1 MVAKSHLPIRCAALL
16 GLLGGTPALAA
27 TVTVAVTGAIDRRGQ
42 IVACLWRDKTGF
54 PNCDKTKSAQTK
66 MVRID
71 SASTVIVFT
80 DVVPG
85 AYAIM
90 VAQDRTMDGK
100 VGTNF
105 PGISNEPVGLSNDAR
120 ARFGPP
126 KFSAAA
132 FRLSGDTAITITLAK
147 P

>member
-16 GLLGGTPALAA
+16 GLRGSTPALAA
-27 TVTVAVTGAIDRRGQ
+27 TVTVTVTGAIDRRGQ

-80 DVVPG
+80 DAIPG
-85 AYAIM
+85 DYAIT
-90 VAQDRTMDGK
+90 VAQGNMGGK

-105 PGISNEPVGLSNDAR
+105 PGIPNEPVGLSNDGG

-126 KFSAAA
+126 KFSATA
-132 FRLSGDTAITITLAK
+132 FRLSRDTAITITLAK